1 MKDSNGIRQ
10 ILKDFRIKRE
20 NITLVNYFLHIIGE
34 RLVISRKNKQN
45 KRIIG
50 INKFLSYVLDRNIT
64 SDLSKINRRSIKEIE
79 RLADLYIK
87 ESKNKTV
94 FKNNRIARN
103 NEKEK
108 PRPLVIINGKVLIG
122 QLMKVDPKHRND
134 FIEELKASLN
144 IFINKNLDKYKI

>member
-1 MKDSNGIRQ
+1 MKDTREIRQ
-10 ILKDFRIKRE
+10 ILKDRGIKKSD
-20 NITLVNYFLHIIGE
+20 ITMVNYFLQLIGAK
-34 RLVISRKNKQN
+34 LISRKDPQK
-45 KRIIG
+45 KG
-50 INKFLSYVLDRNIT
+50 AMEINKFLSYVFDRRIT
-64 SDLSKINRRSIKEIE
+64 SDFSKINNDSIREIE

-87 ESKNKTV
+87 ESKNKPV

-134 FIEELKASLN
+134 FIEELKANLN

>member
-79 RLADLYIK
+79 RLADLYMR
-87 ESKNKTV
+87 ESRNKPV
-94 FKNNRIARN
+94 LKNNLIERDN
-103 NEKEK
+103 KKER
-108 PRPLVIINGKVLIG
+108 PRPLVIIDGKVLIDR
-122 QLMKVDPKHRND
+122 LMEVDPKRRND
-134 FIEELKASLN
+134 FIEELKANLN